1 MNKIEVL
8 GLGAGDIEQL
18 PLGIY
23 RKLISSKKP
32 IYVRTLEH
40 PVIATLANEGVQFI
54 SFDNLY
60 KKATDFQVVYEQITD
75 TLLQRVKNESL
86 IYAVPGH
93 PMLAEK
99 TVQLLLQQTEYEVTV
114 LGGQS
119 YLDDLFTSLK
129 IDPIDGF
136 QFIDGTSFERRQLDY
151 RSHLIFCQVY
161 DQFIASDVKIALLE
175 DLPPH
180 YPVTIIDAAGS
191 ERERIETVALETLD
205 HSFIQSNL
213 TSVYVPPVQSYELN
227 HHFYRLKEVIQ
238 TLRGPN
244 GCPWDR
250 KQTHESLREY
260 ALEEVYELIEAIHL
274 EDDELIVEELGDLL
288 LQVMLHSQ
296 IGEDAGYFTI
306 DDVIGTLTNK
316 MIYRHPHVFGDNMI
330 ESMSDL
336 TKKWEQLK
344 QKESGKK
351 DRKSILDGI
360 PKQMPALLKSYSIQ
374 KKASKVGFT
383 WKNVNDVWRKL
394 LEELEEVKEAIEADD
409 KVEIEKEFGD
419 VFFVL
424 VNLARYYHIHPE
436 IALNRAN
443 EKFMLRFSYIEK
455 KLSEQGKSIAHVS
468 LDEMDTYWDE
478 AKRKELS

>member
-1 MNKIEVL
+1 MHKIEVL

-18 PLGIY
+18 PLGLY
-23 RKLISSKKP
+23 KKLIRSDKP

-40 PVIATLANEGVQFI
+40 PVIETLSEEGVQFI
-54 SFDNLY
+54 SFDYLY
-60 KKATDFQVVYEQITD
+60 KQATDFQVVYEQMAD
-75 TLLQRVKNESL
+75 TLIEHVKKESL

-99 TVQLLLQQTEYEVTV
+99 TVQLLLQQTDYEVDI

-161 DQFIASDVKIALLE
+161 DQFIASDVKLALLE
-175 DLPPH
+175 DLPPD

-191 ERERIETVALETLD
+191 KQERIETVPLEVFD
-205 HSFIQSNL
+205 HSFQKSNL
-213 TSVYVPPVQSYELN
+213 TSVYVPPVHKHELN
-227 HHFYRLKEVIQ
+227 HHFYRLKEVIH
-238 TLRGPN
+238 TLRSPN

-260 ALEEVYELIEAIHL
+260 ALEEVYELIEAINSQ
-274 EDDELIVEELGDLL
+274 DDDLIVEELGDLL

-296 IGEDAGYFTI
+296 IGEDVGYFTI
-306 DDVIGTLTNK
+306 DDVIRTLTEK
-316 MIYRHPHVFGDNMI
+316 MIYRHPHVFGDREIENMMDI
-330 ESMSDL
+330 SKE
-336 TKKWEQLK
+336 WEELK
-344 QKESGKK
+344 QEEAGKEN
-351 DRKSILDGI
+351 RNSILDGI
-360 PKQMPALLKSYSIQ
+360 PKQMPALLKSYTIQ
-374 KKASKVGFT
+374 KKAAKVGFT
-383 WKNVNDVWRKL
+383 WDHVDPVWDKL
-394 LEELEEVKEAIEADD
+394 SEELKEVKEAIQTDD
-409 KVEIEKEFGD
+409 KEEIEIEFGD

-424 VNLARYYHIHPE
+424 ANLARYYQIHPE

-443 EKFMLRFSYIEK
+443 EKFISRFSYIEK
-455 KLSEQGKSIAHVS
+455 KLSEKQKDIKYVS
-468 LDEMDTYWDE
+468 FEEMDMYWDE
-478 AKRKELS
+478 AKRKES